1 MLNGTEDQIERL
13 IQAVNEIADLIP
25 TSAESSA
32 DLTGT
37 AGRLPLDQ
45 FVDANIG
52 RILGANPNKD
62 PQRIVAL
69 LTGAFARQP
78 GGSVMGDYQWRQ
90 RGSVPI
96 ESADGG
102 QISGEQ
108 ATLYQE
114 LKDREDAA
122 NRLLDA
128 VVPVILGP
136 DEDEIN
142 DVKDRIRTT
151 FSGIVAESSRP
162 GGAVLDKIDV
172 LRDTLDSDL
181 QELRAKLGLDEQ
193 NEDLLKELD
202 LDTAEQIRANFKSL
216 EDTYIGEATLTSFR
230 LRLQQAIDSPS
241 TRLSRLLRG
250 IEAIPNTVQQA
261 YSVMNSVR
269 FGAAERRV
277 TGVESDNDT
286 TTFEQLFDWIEQS
299 ASTDWPT
306 SLVGGRAKRSEVVA
320 VRLAAQR
327 QADKLNQLTRN
338 DNARLKDLMDVGF
351 NRVGTVI
358 VELRRELKVVKD
370 LTAEIAD
377 LMGVQGISRS
387 TGTTAGGDS
396 VTITGFNLQDVT
408 HVFFGDLEGTI
419 TSHPGDDS
427 IVVNTPTHQ
436 PDVVDV
442 TVKEDDNTSDTLF
455 EAFSF
460 IQPASQA
467 TTPIFTLLAPT
478 SGPAAGGTPV
488 LIVGSNLS
496 NVSAVTFG
504 DKGAHIIQK
513 DSKGTFVQVTAPAPS
528 IVGEVKVKVTDGDG
542 TVYGLEGGYTYL
554 PLQTA

>member
-1 MLNGTEDQIERL
+1 MVNGTEDQIERL

-45 FVDANIG
+45 LVDANIG

-69 LTGAFARQP
+69 LTGAFAKQP
-78 GGSVMGDYQWRQ
+78 GGGSMGDYQWRQ

-96 ESADGG
+96 ESSDGG
-102 QISGEQ
+102 QIAGEQ

-142 DVKDRIRTT
+142 DLKDRIRTT
-151 FSGIVAESSRP
+151 FSGIVAESGRP
-162 GGAVLDKIDV
+162 GGAVLDKFDV

-181 QELRAKLGLDEQ
+181 QELKAKLGLDEQ

-216 EDTYIGEATLTSFR
+216 EDTYIGAATLTSVR
-230 LRLQQAIDSPS
+230 LRLEQANDSPS
-241 TRLSRLLRG
+241 TRLSRLLRA
-250 IEAIPNTVQQA
+250 IETIPNTVQQA

-277 TGVESDNDT
+277 TGVESDTDT

-299 ASTDWPT
+299 ASTDWPA

-327 QADKLNQLTRN
+327 QGEKLNQLTRN

-351 NRVGTVI
+351 NRVSTVSA
-358 VELRRELKVVKD
+358 ELRRELKVVKD

-377 LMGVQGISRS
+377 LLGIQAVTPA
-387 TGTTAGGDS
+387 TGAPGEP
-396 VTITGFNLQDVT
+396 VTITGFNLQNVT
-408 HVFFGDLEGTI
+408 EVRFGDKVVTI
-419 TSHPGDDS
+419 SDPDDDS
-427 IVVNTPTHQ
+427 ITVNTPAHG
-436 PDVVDV
+436 PGVVDI
-442 TVKEDDNTSDTLF
+442 TVKEADGTSDTLTD
-455 EAFSF
+455 AFTY
-460 IQPASQA
+460 IQP
-467 TTPIFTLLAPT
+467 IAPT
-478 SGPAAGGTPV
+478 FKLVFPDSGPETGGTPV
-488 LIVGSNLS
+488 VIVGSNLS
-496 NVSAVTFG
+496 RIRKVDFDGSRVDVVPA
-504 DKGAHIIQK
+504 DQ
-513 DSKGTFVQVTAPAPS
+513 SGTFINVQTPPS
-528 IVGEVKVKVTDGDG
+528 KPGPVPIVVIDEDGQKYDTGLVFTYIKTVETKVSGS
-542 TVYGLEGGYTYL
+542 
-554 PLQTA
+554 QTA